1 MSIRVK
7 RHLQAIYPEHAEVF
21 ARIPT
26 VRKFRPRDMPLPEA
40 VVRVVTGQMLSSHVA
55 AVIFERL
62 ALAARQRGLAG
73 PWLLDVD
80 TLRGCGLSGAKA
92 RTIADFGR
100 TIGPDPRALDHWHAL
115 DAAALMREIRAYK
128 GMGEWTAS
136 IIALAHVG
144 LEDVFPHGD
153 GSLKRAIECL
163 GRRAGGGHFDPDRAA
178 PYRSWLARYLW
189 RGLDA
194 GLLE

>member
-7 RHLQAIYPEHAEVF
+7 RHLQSVYPDHAEVF

-26 VRKFRPRDMPLPEA
+26 VRKLRPRDVPLPEA

-62 ALAARQRGLAG
+62 AQAARERTLAG
-73 PWLLDVD
+73 PWLLDVE

-100 TIGPDPRALDHWHAL
+100 AVGPDPQALRHWHGL
-115 DAAALMREIRAYK
+115 DAATLTREIRAYK

-136 IIALAHVG
+136 IIALAYVG
-144 LEDVFPHGD
+144 QEDVFPYGD
-153 GSLKRAIECL
+153 GSLRRAIEL
-163 GRRAGGGHFDPDRAA
+163 LRERAGAGGFDPDLAA
-178 PYRSWLARYLW
+178 PYRSYLARYLW
-189 RGLDA
+189 RGLDL
-194 GLLE
+194 GMLE